1 MMGAILTLAV
11 LTFRIVA
18 HGLKKVNRD
27 AEQAAKEGDWFSAL
41 FYVSIPVLILL
52 WLRR

>member
-1 MMGAILTLAV
+1 MMGAVLTLMV
-11 LTFRIVA
+11 SVVRIVA

-27 AEQAAKEGDWFSAL
+27 AERAAKDGDWFSAL

-52 WLRR
+52 WLKR